1 MNINHLWVDGRSLE
15 GLKSAFSQY
24 FPVDQGIP
32 NAAAPLLRSFSER
45 GSGIVSLMQQRV
57 PIAQDLVLLGGGHAH
72 VRVLKS
78 FGMRPVPG
86 VRVTLISR
94 DVQTPY
100 SGMLPGYVAGH
111 YSFEECHIDL
121 GRLARFAGARLIR
134 DEAIGLDRARRFVLS
149 QAHPPIRWDLLSI
162 DIGSAPRTGD
172 VPGAAEHT
180 IVVKPITRFARRWE
194 ALLARAKDT
203 PRLRLAVV
211 GGGAAGVELAL
222 SAQYRLAG
230 LCSGAVEV
238 TLVTREALLPSHNL
252 RVRNLFERILAEREI
267 AVLTD
272 SEIIRVEP
280 AALICADDR
289 RISFDEALWVTEA
302 GAAAWLAE
310 TGLPLTAD
318 GFIAIDETLRSTGDP
333 SIFATGDIATMIA
346 HPREKAGVFAVR
358 QGPPLTANLRRVLA
372 GKRQRRVVPQRR
384 GLALIGTGDGRA
396 VASRGPFAAYGAS
409 LWRLKDWIDRRWM
422 RRYRELPEMAADDE
436 EDPMRCGGCA
446 AKVPAMVLARVMER
460 LQPATSDAVTIGLE
474 SPDDA
479 ALISFPGA
487 PPVLQ
492 TVDFFR
498 AMVDDPHLFG
508 RIAATHALGDIYA
521 MGGTPEC
528 ALAIATLPPAR
539 PPIVEHDLFH
549 MLRGGLDVLE
559 LAGAVLVGGH
569 SAEGA
574 ELALGFAVTGRPRP
588 GRLLR
593 KGGLRQNDRLVLT
606 KPLGTGVILA
616 ADARGLAPAPVV
628 EGAIAM
634 MVQSAGPAAASLLA
648 NRATACTDITGFGL
662 LGHLLEMLRAS
673 DVDAVLDPEAIPA
686 LDGAVS
692 LLGRGITSSL
702 HADNIAA
709 LAALDTGRPDAADPI
724 AALLIDP
731 QTAGGLLAGVPGDR
745 AARCVAEL
753 RGLGY
758 RAAVIGFVTHA
769 AGDDPRVH
777 LEQGASESLPE
788 PAVAS

>member
-1 MNINHLWVDGRSLE
+1 
-15 GLKSAFSQY
+15 
-24 FPVDQGIP
+24 
-32 NAAAPLLRSFSER
+32 
-45 GSGIVSLMQQRV
+45 MQQRAA
-57 PIAQDLVLLGGGHAH
+57 ITQDVVLIGGGHAH
-72 VRVLKS
+72 VRVLKG

-94 DVQTPY
+94 DVETPY

-134 DEAIGLDRARRFVLS
+134 DEAIGLDLAARMVQCR
-149 QAHPPIRWDLLSI
+149 AHPPIRWDLLSI
-162 DIGSAPRTGD
+162 DIGSAPRTDD

-180 IVVKPITRFARRWE
+180 IAVKPIAHFARRWK
-194 ALLARAKDT
+194 ALLTRAAKV

-230 LCSGAVEV
+230 LRAGAVEA
-238 TLVTREALLPSHNL
+238 TLVTRGALLPSHNG
-252 RVRNLFERILAEREI
+252 RVRRLFERIFAERRV

-272 SEIIRVEP
+272 SEIVRVEP
-280 AALICADDR
+280 GSLICDDGR
-289 RISFDEALWVTEA
+289 RIEFDEALWVTEA
-302 GAAAWLAE
+302 GAAAWLVE
-310 TGLPLTAD
+310 TGLPLTPD

-333 SIFATGDIATMIA
+333 SVFATGDVATMVA
-346 HPREKAGVFAVR
+346 HPREKAGVYAVR

-372 GKRQRRVVPQRR
+372 GRRPRRAVPQRR
-384 GLALIGTGDGRA
+384 GLALIGTGNGYA

-409 LWRLKDWIDRRWM
+409 WWQLKEWIDRRWM
-422 RRYRELPEMAADDE
+422 RRYRELPVMAAGE
-436 EDPMRCGGCA
+436 GEDPMRCGGCA
-446 AKVPAMVLARVMER
+446 AKVPAQVLARVMER
-460 LQPATSDAVTIGLE
+460 LQPATSEAVTIGLD

-479 ALISFPGA
+479 ALISFPGG
-487 PPVLQ
+487 PPLLQ

-498 AMVDDPHLFG
+498 AMVDDPYLFG
-508 RIAATHALGDIYA
+508 QIAATHALGDIYA
-521 MGGTPEC
+521 MGGTPES
-528 ALAIATLPPAR
+528 ALAIATLPAAR

-549 MLRGGLDVLE
+549 ILRGGLDVLE
-559 LAGAVLVGGH
+559 AAGAVLVGGH

-588 GRLLR
+588 GKLLR
-593 KGGLRQNDRLVLT
+593 KGGLRPGDRLILT

-616 ADARGLAPAPVV
+616 ADARGIAPAPIV
-628 EGAIAM
+628 EAAIAT
-634 MVQSAGPAAASLLA
+634 MVQSAGPAAGCLLA
-648 NRATACTDITGFGL
+648 YRATACTDVTGFGL

-673 DVDAVLDPEAIPA
+673 DMDAVLDAEAIPA

-692 LLGRGITSSL
+692 LLGRGVTSSL

-709 LAALDTGRPDAADPI
+709 LAALSTGQTSPADPI

-731 QTAGGLLAGVPGDR
+731 QTAGGLLAGVPADR
-745 AARCVAEL
+745 AAACIAAL
-753 RGLGY
+753 HGLGY
-758 RAAVIGFVTHA
+758 RAAAIGFVTGA
-769 AGDDPRVH
+769 AGGDPRVH
-777 LEQGASESLPE
+777 LEPGATQALPE